1 MEMDIRKF
9 IIVSAVL
16 ILSGC
21 GNLQWPP
28 PGQNQGQ
35 GAGRVAPRTALPPTP
50 VAERADIPASGII
63 QVKNGD
69 TLFVLSRRYG
79 VSARAI
85 IEAND
90 LTPPYR
96 LQRGESLIITRPRV
110 HQIVRGDSLSMIS
123 RRYGVDSY
131 ELARLNYL
139 QPPYRI
145 YVGQKLVL
153 PSSGALDM
161 PDDTAVAK
169 RQSVEEEKLPSL
181 KVDAAPIP
189 DIPAPSRKPSNRISN
204 SKPKQKKTASKAL
217 KTIAVPRV
225 KTSGRFNWPV
235 QGRLLSIYG
244 SKGEG
249 LQNDGINIVAPR
261 GASVRAAGSGTVA
274 YAGNELRGFG
284 NLLLIKHSGGWV
296 TAYAH
301 NDRLLVK
308 RGDKVRNGQIVAKVG
323 ASGNVIRPQ
332 LHFEIRKG
340 KRAFNPLR
348 HLKRLSASN
357 VIKVPGTF
365 ITMLTN

>member
-1 MEMDIRKF
+1 MMRVKYSVLLI
-9 IIVSAVL
+9 AVL

-21 GNLQWPP
+21 SNLQWPP
-28 PGQNQGQ
+28 PGETG
-35 GAGRVAPRTALPPTP
+35 GRAAERSTRPVQTTTTP
-50 VAERADIPASGII
+50 ASQRADIPASGII

-69 TLFVLSRRYG
+69 TLFILSRRYG

-96 LQRGESLIITRPRV
+96 LQRGESLILPRPRI
-110 HQIVRGDSLSMIS
+110 HQIARGDSLYKIS
-123 RRYGVDSY
+123 RRYGVDAY
-131 ELARLNYL
+131 ELARLNHL

-153 PSSGALDM
+153 PSSGASDM
-161 PDDTAVAK
+161 PEDTAVAK
-169 RQSVEEEKLPSL
+169 REPGETESLPSV
-181 KVDAAPIP
+181 KVDAAAIP
-189 DIPAPSRKPSNRISN
+189 DIPAPSRKPSTKTSPAKSRS
-204 SKPKQKKTASKAL
+204 SKTASKAL

-235 QGRLLSIYG
+235 RGRLLSVYG

-249 LQNDGINIVAPR
+249 LHNDGINIVAPK
-261 GASVRAAGSGTVA
+261 GASVRAAGSGVVA
-274 YAGNELRGFG
+274 YAGYELRGFG
-284 NLLLIKHSGGWV
+284 NLLLIKHKGGWV

-301 NDRLLVK
+301 NERLLVR
-308 RGDKVRNGQIVAKVG
+308 RGDKVGSGQVIAKVG

-340 KRAFNPLR
+340 KRALNPLR
-348 HLKRLSASN
+348 HLKRLSASHQTSQIFALL
-357 VIKVPGTF
+357 VE
-365 ITMLTN
+365 